1 MCGDE
6 KERVAGHI
14 KMELRM
20 PTTQFAHLRICLSEM
35 AASFGRNNRDSKWS
49 LQIHTAPFLTCFRIY
64 IKEQYGESQQWK

>member
-20 PTTQFAHLRICLSEM
+20 PTTQFAHLRICLF
-35 AASFGRNNRDSKWS
+35 AYLVWPTTI
-49 LQIHTAPFLTCFRIY
+49 QIRVFRY
-64 IKEQYGESQQWK
+64 KK